1 MLWEPTAEG
10 KQGSLSL
17 AKCFL
22 NWDLT
27 AEQGITVGRAVGGSR
42 QREEVSIW
50 DEAASLKAPR
60 RSISCSR
67 VRGRPE
73 RL

>member
-42 QREEVSIW
+42 QREEVFLLRWEIL
-50 DEAASLKAPR
+50 AGTTPQ
-60 RSISCSR
+60 
-67 VRGRPE
+67 GFG
-73 RL
+73 

>member
-1 MLWEPTAEG
+1 MLWDPAAEG

-42 QREEVSIW
+42 QREEVSI
-50 DEAASLKAPR
+50 
-60 RSISCSR
+60 
-67 VRGRPE
+67 
-73 RL
+73 